1 MKTQVVPAILAT
13 DAKDFQKKL
22 KVFQSSFSL
31 VQVDILDGSFG
42 IDNRSFYDFK
52 KIKAMHPKTQFE
64 LHLMVDK
71 PEPIY
76 RQWLG
81 WSKLERVIIHY
92 ETFHKRKE
100 DLYDTIKEIHKARKS
115 VGLAINPNT
124 TVSKVIQFL
133 PMVDEVLIMGVHPGW
148 SGQKIVESSLKK
160 LQQIR
165 GHYPKLNLGLD
176 GGLRMENAKSVVKA
190 GANILN
196 TASIFSKVLDK
207 PAEIRK
213 IKKQLTSLRP

>member
-1 MKTQVVPAILAT
+1 MKTQVVPAILAS

-31 VQVDILDGSFG
+31 VQIDVLDGSFG

-52 KIKAMHPKTQFE
+52 KIKAMRPKINFE

-81 WSKLERVIIHY
+81 WARLKRVILHY
-92 ETFHKRKE
+92 ETFHKRKK
-100 DLYDTIKEIHKARKS
+100 DLYDIIKEIHKVGKS
-115 VGLAINPNT
+115 FGLAINPNT
-124 TVSKVIQFL
+124 TISKIIEFL
-133 PMVDEVLIMGVHPGW
+133 PMVDEILVMGVHPGW
-148 SGQKIVESSLKK
+148 SGQKIVESSFKK
-160 LQQIR
+160 VQQIR
-165 GHYPKLNLGLD
+165 GHYPKLDIGFD
-176 GGLRMENAKSVVKA
+176 GGLRMENAQSVVSA

-196 TASIFSKVLDK
+196 TASIFSKSMGSQL
-207 PAEIRK
+207 EIKK
-213 IKKQLTSLRP
+213 IKKQLISLRS

>member
-1 MKTQVVPAILAT
+1 MKIQVVPAILAA

-31 VQVDILDGSFG
+31 VQIDILDGSFG

-81 WSKLERVIIHY
+81 WNRLEKVIVHY
-92 ETFHKRKE
+92 ETFHKRKK
-100 DLYDTIKEIHKARKS
+100 DLYDIIKEIHRAGKS
-115 VGLAINPNT
+115 IGLAINPNT
-124 TVSKVIQFL
+124 TVSKVIEFL
-133 PMVDEVLIMGVHPGW
+133 PMVDEILVMGVHPGW
-148 SGQKIVESSLKK
+148 SGQKIVESTFKK
-160 LQQIR
+160 VQQIR
-165 GHYPKLNLGLD
+165 GHYPKLDIGFD
-176 GGLRMENAKSVVKA
+176 GGLRMENVALVVKA

-196 TASIFSKVLDK
+196 TASIFSKALDK
-207 PAEIRK
+207 PADLKK
-213 IKKQLTSLRP
+213 IKKQLTSLRA

>member
-1 MKTQVVPAILAT
+1 MKTQVVPAILAA

-22 KVFQSSFSL
+22 KAFQASFSL
-31 VQVDILDGSFG
+31 VQIDILDGSFG
-42 IDNRSFYDFK
+42 IENHSFYDFK
-52 KIKAMHPKTQFE
+52 KIKAMRPKTNFE

-71 PEPIY
+71 PEPIF

-133 PMVDEVLIMGVHPGW
+133 PMIDEVLVMGVHPGW

-160 LQQIR
+160 VQQIR
-165 GHYPKLNLGLD
+165 GHYPKLDIGFD
-176 GGLRMENAKSVVKA
+176 GGLRMENVQSVVSA

-196 TASIFSKVLDK
+196 TASIFSKVLESPMELK
-207 PAEIRK
+207 K
-213 IKKQLTSLRP
+213 IKKQLISLRA